1 MYNNGQ
7 TYLWVPSMLTLSTL
21 TPEAVTVVNG
31 VHAAIGKPSVTVDS
45 LNPYY
50 FVLNDLDMGGAP
62 FTRDATPGMAVCG
75 PIANLSYMP
84 LSYVALICAFG
95 GDVEGLPVFFEIAD
109 IKADCPFSTTTPKET
124 WETWGT
130 FGESHKPRKIGAKW
144 YRSSDVGESGQK
156 MLASQWVGYMQAGGT
171 VLTVTQYQAL
181 QPEGIP

>member
-1 MYNNGQ
+1 MYQNGQ
-7 TYLWVPSMLTLSTL
+7 TYLWIPSILTLSTL
-21 TPEAVTVVNG
+21 TQEAVGIVNA
-31 VHAAIGKPSVTVDS
+31 VHTAIGKPAVTVDS

-62 FTRDATPGMAVCG
+62 FTRDAEPGMAVCG

-109 IKADCPFSTTTPKET
+109 VKAICPFDPNSKET

-130 FGESHKPRKIGAKW
+130 FGESHKPTKIGEKW
-144 YRSSDVGESGQK
+144 YRSSDVGASGQK
-156 MLASQWVGYMQAGGT
+156 MDASQWVGYMQAGGV
-171 VLTVTQYQAL
+171 VLTQAQYAAL
-181 QPEGIP
+181 DRGE